1 MATTAKPKIQVQVLF
16 DMLVEH
22 CRKVK
27 GFDASAAELS
37 LLRKAFDGVFNKA
50 LTATRKTPLSWC
62 GYVRN
67 DGTIDE
73 TARLQCLQSA
83 FTRLLHYH
91 LGKNGA
97 YLGTI
102 INANENLGSIAQAFG
117 LCPHP
122 ESETKWYAFH
132 NADLPEAVE
141 SRRKRLENKAIQK
154 HFVDVCDTF
163 CQVLVFV
170 NSRGQESS
178 VPGTQWRKALGY
190 DQ

>member
-1 MATTAKPKIQVQVLF
+1 MATTAKPKIQFQVLF
-16 DMLVEH
+16 DLLVEH

-27 GFDASAAELS
+27 DFAASDAELAI
-37 LLRKAFDGVFNKA
+37 LRKAFDGIFNKA

-62 GYVRN
+62 GYVNR

-73 TARLQCLQSA
+73 AARLQCLQSA

-91 LGKNGA
+91 LGKSGA

-102 INANENLGSIAQAFG
+102 INAHDNLRSMAGAFG

-122 ESETKWYAFH
+122 ESETNWFRFTDY
-132 NADLPEAVE
+132 NCPEAVE
-141 SRRKRLENKAIQK
+141 ARRKRDENRVIEN
-154 HFVDVCDTF
+154 HFADVCDTF

-178 VPGTQWRKALGY
+178 VPGAQWRKALGY